1 MIPPGYT
8 LIATAYSKLASGS
21 SPNEA
26 SGILKFLLVSGE
38 LSASS
43 FGTDG
48 RQYPVGP
55 DLWTQLSAA
64 GWYEVCTD
72 GSYDLATDYLG
83 WVAFTDEYQRRAAIS
98 EPTMLV
104 VPCRELQAA
113 LGRYEAAANVTGEEA
128 HPTKDKGGRPPKYA
142 DFAATV
148 LRLLLAQA
156 AEDSKDFA
164 EFLEETMEAY
174 SEVRHGGIESNIARS
189 VAAPMYNEWI
199 NSK

>member
-43 FGTDG
+43 FGIDG
-48 RQYPVGP
+48 EECPVGP

-64 GWYEVCTD
+64 GWHEVFTD
-72 GSYDLATDYLG
+72 GSYDLDTDYLG
-83 WVAFTDEYQRRAAIS
+83 WVGFPDEYQQRAANS
-98 EPTMLV
+98 ESTMLV

-113 LGRYEAAANVTGEEA
+113 LGRYEAAANVTGEKA
-128 HPTKDKGGRPPKYA
+128 HPRQNKGGRPPKYA

-148 LRLLLAQA
+148 LRLLLAKA

-164 EFLEETMEAY
+164 EFLEATMEAY
-174 SEVRHGGIESNIARS
+174 SEVRRGGIESNVARS
-189 VAAPMYNEWI
+189 VAAPMYNVWI
-199 NSK
+199 NAP